1 MKRSLLALA
10 LACST
15 VAQAAGQ
22 QPANPQTPAQ
32 DQEQVVRIT
41 TNLVQIDAVVTDR
54 NGKQVTDLGPS
65 DFEIYEDGRAQEI
78 KNLSFVLLQP
88 AATPSTPAPRAR
100 PDATAAPAPPVQLR
114 PEQVRRT
121 IALVVD
127 DLGLSFESMYFV
139 RKSLHKF
146 VDEQVQPGDLVAVIR
161 TGAGVGALQQ
171 FTTDKRLLHAAIDHI
186 KFNSQTRSIGAFAP
200 VETNTLDSRSV
211 DSGPDILPDTTTQ
224 DLEHRTNV
232 EQRAREGEKQYR
244 DQIFSVGT
252 LGALNFVVRGL
263 RELPGRKSVVLLS
276 DTLSLLDPQ
285 GGTDFRT
292 LENVRRLTDLANRAS
307 TVIYTM
313 DARGLQPLNITAADG
328 SYGTVG
334 RPSAFAQGT
343 PSQFF
348 PGGDMI
354 EARANEFFESQ
365 TGLNYLAHQ
374 TGGFFVQNDN
384 DLNHGLRRVLE
395 DQKGFYLIGYRPDET
410 TFDAKTARP
419 EFHKL
424 EVRLKNHPD
433 LRVRTRTGFYGVPN
447 EEARP
452 VYHTREQQLMAAIT
466 SPFASGAVDMRLTS
480 LFLNEQTYGSF
491 VRSLIY
497 VDARGLTF
505 TDQPDGTHKATV
517 DVAAMTF
524 GADGEVVDQRF
535 RTETLQVRDAEYRA
549 ALRDG
554 LTFGINLP
562 IKKPGAFQLRVAVR
576 DAASAR
582 VGSANQ
588 FIEVPNLGKNRLTLS
603 GLYVAANENRQT
615 PAAPTQTGGAITPA
629 QTSTANAASTSLPSG
644 AGADEGQLAESDPQA
659 GPAVRRFRA
668 GMLIDYGYEA
678 YDARPDAASKR
689 PHLQTQVRLFHDNQ
703 QVFAGK
709 VLDIWGQPA
718 SRRLVAFGHLQ
729 LGQSLVPGDY
739 ILQVI
744 VRDVAGKDVRVAS
757 QWLPFEIK

>member
-15 VAQAAGQ
+15 VVQAAGQ
-22 QPANPQTPAQ
+22 QPASPQTPAQ
-32 DQEQVVRIT
+32 DQEPVVRIT

-54 NGKQVTDLGPS
+54 SGKQVTDLKPE
-65 DFEIYEDGRAQEI
+65 DFEIYEDGRPREI
-78 KNLSFVLLQP
+78 KNVSFVLLQP
-88 AATPSTPAPRAR
+88 ATPAAPAR
-100 PDATAAPAPPVQLR
+100 GDATAAPAPPVQLR

-186 KFNSQTRSIGAFAP
+186 KFNANTRSVGAFAP
-200 VETNTLDSRSV
+200 VEGNTFDARSV
-211 DSGPDILPDTTTQ
+211 VGPTNAADATRLTHQGETT
-224 DLEHRTNV
+224 V
-232 EQRAREGEKQYR
+232 EGDAVKAEKQYR

-313 DARGLQPLNITAADG
+313 DARGLQPLGITAADG

-334 RPSAFAQGT
+334 RPSAFAVGT

-354 EARANEFFESQ
+354 ENRASDFFESQ
-365 TGLNYLAHQ
+365 TGLNYLARQ
-374 TGGFFVQNDN
+374 TGGFFVRDDN
-384 DLNHGLRRVLE
+384 DLSHGLRRVLD

-410 TFDAKTARP
+410 TFDAKTGRP
-419 EFHKL
+419 DFHKL
-424 EVRLKNHPD
+424 ELRLKNHPD
-433 LRVRTRTGFYGVPN
+433 LRVRTRTGFYGVPSD
-447 EEARP
+447 EARP
-452 VYHTREQQLMAAIT
+452 VYHTREQQLLAAIT

-480 LFLNEQTYGSF
+480 LFLNDPAYGSF
-491 VRSLIY
+491 VRSLIH
-497 VDARGLTF
+497 VDARSLSFADG
-505 TDQPDGTHKATV
+505 PEGTHKATV

-524 GADGEVVDQRF
+524 GADGVVVDQRF
-535 RTETLQVRDAEYRA
+535 RTETLQVADAEYRA

-576 DAASAR
+576 DAASQR

-588 FIEVPNLGKNRLTLS
+588 FIEVPNLGKNQLTLS
-603 GLYVAANENRQT
+603 GLYVAGNEGRQT
-615 PAAPTQTGGAITPA
+615 PDASAP
-629 QTSTANAASTSLPSG
+629 
-644 AGADEGQLAESDPQA
+644 AGADEGQLKESDPQA
-659 GPAVRRFRA
+659 GPAVRRFRP

-678 YDARPDAASKR
+678 YDARPDAATKR

-709 VLDIWGQPA
+709 VLDIWGRPD

-729 LGQSLVPGDY
+729 LGQNLAPGDY
-739 ILQVI
+739 ILQVV
-744 VRDVAGKDVRVAS
+744 VRDVAGKDARLAS
-757 QWLPFEIK
+757 QWLPFEIE

>member
-1 MKRSLLALA
+1 MKRSPLALV
-10 LACST
+10 LACSC
-15 VAQAAGQ
+15 VFQAAGQ
-22 QPANPQTPAQ
+22 QPAKPQAPAT
-32 DQEQVVRIT
+32 DQEEVVRIT
-41 TNLVQIDAVVTDR
+41 TNLVQVDAVVTDAG
-54 NGKQVTDLGPS
+54 GKQVTDLGPA
-65 DFEIYEDGRAQEI
+65 DFEIYEDGRPQEI
-78 KNLSFVLLQP
+78 KNFSFVALQP
-88 AATPSTPAPRAR
+88 ASPTATPAPRSR
-100 PDATAAPAPPVQLR
+100 NDAAAAPAPPVQLR

-121 IALVVD
+121 FALVVD
-127 DLGLSFESMYFV
+127 DLGLSFESIYFV

-186 KFNSQTRSIGAFAP
+186 KFNAQTRSVGAFAP
-200 VETNTLDSRSV
+200 LEANTLDEKNV
-211 DSGPDILPDTTTQ
+211 VGPSNAEGVSST
-224 DLEHRTNV
+224 DLERAKGV
-232 EQRAREGEKQYR
+232 EAGARAAERQYR

-252 LGALNFVVRGL
+252 LGALNFVIRGL
-263 RELPGRKSVVLLS
+263 RELPGRKSVVLMS
-276 DTLSLLDPQ
+276 DQLSLLDPQ

-313 DARGLQPLNITAADG
+313 DARGLQTLNIAAADG

-334 RPSAFAQGT
+334 APSAFAVGT

-354 EARANEFFESQ
+354 ENRANDFYDSQ
-365 TGLNYLAHQ
+365 TGLNYLARQ
-374 TGGFFVQNDN
+374 TGGFFVREDN

-395 DQKGFYLIGYRPDET
+395 DQKGFYLIGYRPEAS

-419 EFHKL
+419 DFHKL
-424 EVRLKNHPD
+424 EVRLKNHPG
-433 LRVRTRTGFYGVPN
+433 LTVRTRTGFYGVPN
-447 EEARP
+447 EQARP
-452 VYHTREQQLMAAIT
+452 AYRTREQQLLAAIT

-480 LFLNEQTYGSF
+480 LFLNDTAYGSF

-497 VDARGLTF
+497 VDARALTF
-505 TDQPDGTHKATV
+505 TDKPDGTHEATV

-524 GADGEVVDQRF
+524 GADGGIVDQRF
-535 RTETLQVRDAEYRA
+535 RTETLRVRDEELRA

-562 IKKPGAFQLRVAVR
+562 IQKPGAFQLRVAVR

-588 FIEVPNLGKNRLTLS
+588 FIEVPALGKNRLTLS
-603 GLYVAANENRQT
+603 GLYVAGSENHQQT
-615 PAAPTQTGGAITPA
+615 ESATQASGTSVPTQAGG
-629 QTSTANAASTSLPSG
+629 TSLPSE
-644 AGADEGQLAESDPQA
+644 AGAAEGRLNEADPQA

-668 GMLIDYGYEA
+668 GALIDYGYEA
-678 YDARPDAASKR
+678 YDARPDPASKR
-689 PHLQTQVRLFHDNQ
+689 PHLTTQVRLFHDNR

-709 VLDIWGQPA
+709 VLDIWGQPG

-729 LGQSLVPGDY
+729 LGQNLAAGDY
-739 ILQVI
+739 ILQVV
-744 VRDVAGKDVRVAS
+744 VRDLAGKDARLAS
-757 QWLPFEIK
+757 QWLPFEITTLRGQP